1 MKNVLITIL
10 GRGGSKGVPGK
21 NIRPFLGVPL
31 IALSIYDAHQALGNR
46 DDIQK
51 TIAIDS
57 DDPGILEVAAQF
69 TDPGDILHL
78 RDASLATDSAPKGAA
93 IRRLLCDVEEQTGT
107 SFDYLIDLDIT
118 SPLRTERDIE
128 SVLAT
133 IERNRDL
140 DVVFSVVPARRN
152 PYFNMVEQQADTQ
165 EVQLVKPA
173 QFHCRQDAPA
183 VYEMNASIY
192 AYSCSIMRASGKLLF
207 ENRCGIVLMKDYGV
221 LDIDSP
227 EDHALMQLIYKEI
240 CIPENSYFE
249 RKLRASLRIPG
260 KTLP

>member
-1 MKNVLITIL
+1 M
-10 GRGGSKGVPGK
+10 
-21 NIRPFLGVPL
+21 
-31 IALSIYDAHQALGNR
+31 Q
-46 DDIQK
+46 
-51 TIAIDS
+51 
-57 DDPGILEVAAQF
+57 
-69 TDPGDILHL
+69 PGD
-78 RDASLATDSAPKGAA
+78 
-93 IRRLLCDVEEQTGT
+93 
-107 SFDYLIDLDIT
+107 LIDLDVT
-118 SPLRTERDIE
+118 SPLRTEQDIE
-128 SVLAT
+128 SVFSS
-133 IERNRDL
+133 IERNKDL

-192 AYSCSIMRASGKLLF
+192 AYKCSIMRTSGKQLF
-207 ENRCGIVLMKDYGV
+207 ENRCSIVLMKDYGV

-240 CIPENSYFE
+240 CIPENDYSE